1 MQNADALE
9 IEKAKRLKLQELLTE
24 EAELDRVERAKA
36 GRVTRN
42 TLNKRQSVRAALVDD
57 VAAKKALLDALKSEV
72 EQGEEQQ
79 VYMEREERER
89 KKQLNERVAAK
100 EKESQALASKKK
112 KLEKQIQQVD
122 NNVQIGSSRVQ

>member
-72 EQGEEQQ
+72 EQGEEQ
-79 VYMEREERER
+79 
-89 KKQLNERVAAK
+89 
-100 EKESQALASKKK
+100 
-112 KLEKQIQQVD
+112 
-122 NNVQIGSSRVQ
+122 